1 MTRILAFI
9 RPHQL
14 EAVKSAIAAV
24 GVGGLNVTDAK
35 GRGNSDEREQR
46 FMTEVDVLRM
56 RSRVE
61 VVCPDDL
68 KDEVIEAILETARTG
83 QPGDGKI
90 FVEQISDAVR
100 IRTGEKGRSAI

>member
-1 MTRILAFI
+1 VTRLIAFI

-35 GRGNSDEREQR
+35 GRGTSQEREQR

-61 VVCPDDL
+61 VVCVDDL
-68 KDEVIEAILETARTG
+68 KNEIIAAILESAHTG

-90 FVEQISDAVR
+90 FVEPIGDAMR
-100 IRTGEKGRSAI
+100 IRTGERGLPAV

>member
-1 MTRILAFI
+1 MMRILAYI

-14 EAVKSAIAAV
+14 EAVKSAIAGV

-35 GRGNSDEREQR
+35 GRGNSDEKEQR

-56 RSRVE
+56 RCRLE
-61 VVCPDDL
+61 VVCTDEL
-68 KDEVIEAILETARTG
+68 KNDVINAILETAHTG

-90 FVEQISDAVR
+90 FVEPILDSVR
-100 IRTGEKGRSAI
+100 IRTGERGVSAV

>member
-1 MTRILAFI
+1 MVRILAFI

-35 GRGNSDEREQR
+35 GRGNSEEKEQR

-61 VVCPDDL
+61 VICDDGL
-68 KDEVIEAILETARTG
+68 KDDVVNAILETARTG

-90 FVEQISDAVR
+90 FIEPIREALR
-100 IRTGEKGRSAI
+100 IRTGERGLSAI